1 MKLRP
6 KEIESRTV
14 QTLAMASAWERDLAL
29 RGNTPSAE
37 DQYIFNVSQTYKIP
51 GSRQLLGKRGN
62 LVNFDYVWNAW
73 SVGKRKGASVGGID
87 LIQSFVQMG
96 YKAKKPDVNYCV
108 YSCFD
113 ILVIVNIFQIL
124 LLPTLDAIVTGPD
137 LVRGPHASIILSM
150 TPQPCPHSRNHSA
163 SPWPSR
169 VTWFDRITFAPHNV
183 CVSGTMGWICNSL
196 EEVLCVSFI
205 CVIRGRSVHTI
216 RFQGLS

>member
-14 QTLAMASAWERDLAL
+14 QTLAMPSAWERDLAL
-29 RGNTPSAE
+29 RGNAPSVE

-51 GSRQLLGKRGN
+51 GSRQLVGKRGN

-169 VTWFDRITFAPHNV
+169 VT
-183 CVSGTMGWICNSL
+183 
-196 EEVLCVSFI
+196 
-205 CVIRGRSVHTI
+205 
-216 RFQGLS
+216 